1 VEVCWVDVHDG
12 PGTHRDEYLLTTAV
26 TMPSPQMVE
35 CYTPRWSIET
45 TFQEGREYL
54 KLESTKGYSQ
64 QTV

>member
-1 VEVCWVDVHDG
+1 VEGCWVDVHDG
-12 PGTHRDEYLLTTAV
+12 PGPHRDEYRLTTDV
-26 TMPSPQMVE
+26 TMPSPQIVA

-45 TFQEGREYL
+45 TFQEGRESL